1 MLERN
6 RPRIYTV
13 RRGCSS
19 LKDNQREELRRVE
32 TQQAEEDG
40 GRESDGAELLL
51 EEREEVQQQ
60 GKYTSVNRRD
70 LELPPATTDAIASG
84 LRQTEQAHAKDREE
98 EDDEDMSGAVTAPPS
113 LLLCC
118 CLALSVYLMQSDFST
133 GSRLTKSSLNSQIF
147 LKDMDRQICAFC
159 AWLCW
164 PGVSFQNPCVS
175 VIILQ

>member
-1 MLERN
+1 M
-6 RPRIYTV
+6 
-13 RRGCSS
+13 
-19 LKDNQREELRRVE
+19 
-32 TQQAEEDG
+32 
-40 GRESDGAELLL
+40 
-51 EEREEVQQQ
+51 
-60 GKYTSVNRRD
+60 D
-70 LELPPATTDAIASG
+70 LELPVATTDAIASG

-98 EDDEDMSGAVTAPPS
+98 EDDKDMSGAVTAPPS

>member
-19 LKDNQREELRRVE
+19 LKDNQREELHQVE

-51 EEREEVQQQ
+51 EEREGEVQQQ
-60 GKYTSVNRRD
+60 QEGKYTSVNRRD

-118 CLALSVYLMQSDFST
+118 CLASSVYLMQSDFST
-133 GSRLTKSSLNSQIF
+133 RSRLTKSSLNSQIF
-147 LKDMDRQICAFC
+147 LKVLTCCCFLANT
-159 AWLCW
+159 
-164 PGVSFQNPCVS
+164 PPTSPS
-175 VIILQ
+175 S

>member
-13 RRGCSS
+13 RRGRSS
-19 LKDNQREELRRVE
+19 LKDNQREELHQVE

-51 EEREEVQQQ
+51 EEREGEVQQQ
-60 GKYTSVNRRD
+60 Q
-70 LELPPATTDAIASG
+70 E
-84 LRQTEQAHAKDREE
+84 
-98 EDDEDMSGAVTAPPS
+98 
-113 LLLCC
+113 
-118 CLALSVYLMQSDFST
+118 
-133 GSRLTKSSLNSQIF
+133 GSRLTTSSLNSQIF